1 MLIINSKKELIDYL
15 RTDRESDNKITLIPT
30 MGNLHKGHLSLIDKS
45 EEFLSKRVVSIF
57 VNPLQ
62 FDDLDDYT
70 SYPKTIEKDLEA
82 LEKKEIDYVFVPRKK
97 EMIEN
102 IIESDILPWGFSN
115 LLCGAFRGKHFQGV
129 QNIIRELFEIVKP
142 NFAIFGEKDFQQYLL
157 IKYIN
162 EQYFQKDDI
171 QIILSPTIRMKSG
184 LAFSSRNIR
193 LSDDQITN
201 AALAF
206 QSIKNTVLDY
216 FRATGLFNFENLIPQ
231 LGRVTYQYVKIYNE
245 KYLYDKHGLKIDDNC
260 KQKKFRLFIA
270 LEIDNVRLID
280 NYLVEGYDIT

>member
-1 MLIINSKKELIDYL
+1 MLIIHSKKELIDYL

-62 FDDLDDYT
+62 FDDLDDYI

-97 EMIEN
+97 EMIGN

-129 QNIIRELFEIVKP
+129 QNIIRELFEIIKP

>member
-97 EMIEN
+97 EMIRN

-115 LLCGAFRGKHFQGV
+115 LLCGAFRGKHFEGV
-129 QNIIRELFEIVKP
+129 QNIIRELFEIIKP

-260 KQKKFRLFIA
+260 KQKNFRLFIA

>member
-15 RTDRESDNKITLIPT
+15 RTDRESGNKITLIPT

-97 EMIEN
+97 EMIRN

-129 QNIIRELFEIVKP
+129 QNIIRELFEIIKP

-260 KQKKFRLFIA
+260 KQKNFRLFIA

>member
-129 QNIIRELFEIVKP
+129 QNIIRELFEIIKP

>member
-97 EMIEN
+97 EMIGN

-129 QNIIRELFEIVKP
+129 QNIIRELFEIIKP

-260 KQKKFRLFIA
+260 KQKNFRLFIA

-280 NYLVEGYDIT
+280 NYLVEGYDII

>member
-97 EMIEN
+97 EMIGN

-115 LLCGAFRGKHFQGV
+115 LLCGAFRGKHFEGV
-129 QNIIRELFEIVKP
+129 QNIIRELFEIIKP

-260 KQKKFRLFIA
+260 KQKNFRLFIA

-280 NYLVEGYDIT
+280 NYLVEGYDII